1 MLLSLVGD
9 FALNTLFGAAGFII
23 GALVFRNNS
32 AKFNELIEKI
42 KDLENKI
49 K

>member
-1 MLLSLVGD
+1 MILTIAVGIVA
-9 FALNTLFGAAGFII
+9 FVI